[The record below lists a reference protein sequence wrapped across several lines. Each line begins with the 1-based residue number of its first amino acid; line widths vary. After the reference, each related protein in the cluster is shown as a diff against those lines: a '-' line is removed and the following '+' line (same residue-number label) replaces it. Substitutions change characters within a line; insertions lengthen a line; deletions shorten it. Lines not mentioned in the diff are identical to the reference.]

1 MASGLPPP
9 AHRARSHRADRP
21 ARPPEHPQERTAV
34 KSAVETLN
42 PTRVKL
48 TVEVPFDELKPSLDA
63 AYQSISKQVTVPGF
77 RKGHVP
83 PRIIDQR
90 IGRGAVI
97 EEAVNEALPRF
108 YAQAVEESDV
118 RPLGQPTVDVTEVPD
133 PAKGGELKFTAEVD
147 VRPEVEL
154 PELEGIAVTVDD
166 VEVSDADVDERLDS
180 LRQRFGTLVT
190 VERAAQTGDFVSV
203 DISATIDDEE
213 IDSVSGVSYEVGSG
227 TMLEGMDEAVTGLQ
241 AGEQTTFTAPL
252 AGGDRAGQEAEVTVT
267 VQSVKERELPAP
279 DDEFAQLAS
288 EFDTLDELRD
298 DLRQQ
303 VAQTKKVEQ
312 GLQARERLLER
323 LVETVDV
330 PVPEGIVADEVHRH
344 LEGEDR
350 LQDDEHRAEV
360 DAEARKAFKQQL
372 LLDAVAEKVQ
382 VQVAQNELIDYI
394 VASAQQYGMDP
405 NAFAK
410 AVDEAGQVPAMV
422 AEVARRKA
430 LAVVLEKAAV
440 TDASGNPVDLSEL
453 FKAEDGDEEPLEGT
467 AEEGAAAEQAAS
479 GPSGAAAPVASDPT
493 ALPTIA
499 VADFEPD
506 DAKA

>member
-1 MASGLPPP
+1 
-9 AHRARSHRADRP
+9 
-21 ARPPEHPQERTAV
+21 V

-90 IGRGAVI
+90 VGRGAVI
-97 EEAVNEALPRF
+97 EEAVNDALPRF

-147 VRPEVEL
+147 VRPELEL

-166 VEVSDADVDERLDS
+166 VEVSDADVDERVES
-180 LRQRFGTLVT
+180 LRERFGTLVG
-190 VERAAQTGDFVSV
+190 VERAAQTGDFITL
-203 DISATIDDEE
+203 DISAIIEGDE

-241 AGEQTTFTAPL
+241 AGEKATFTAPL

-267 VQSVKERELPAP
+267 VQAVKERELPDL
-279 DDEFAQLAS
+279 DDAFAQLAS
-288 EFDTLDELRD
+288 EFDTLEELRA
-298 DLRQQ
+298 DLREQA
-303 VAQTKKVEQ
+303 VQTKRVEQ
-312 GLQARERLLER
+312 GLQARERLLEH

-330 PVPEGIVADEVHRH
+330 PVPEGIVAEEVHRH
-344 LEGEDR
+344 LEGEGR
-350 LQDDEHRAEV
+350 LEDDEHRAEV

-382 VQVAQNELIDYI
+382 VQVAQAELIEYV

-430 LAVVLEKAAV
+430 LATVLEKAVV
-440 TDASGNPVDLSEL
+440 TDASGNPVDLSVL
-453 FKAEDGDEEPLEGT
+453 FTANEGDDLLGGLEGDEPDD
-467 AEEGAAAEQAAS
+467 GAGLPRATS
-479 GPSGAAAPVASDPT
+479 GPVSSGSDPT

-506 DAKA
+506 DVKA